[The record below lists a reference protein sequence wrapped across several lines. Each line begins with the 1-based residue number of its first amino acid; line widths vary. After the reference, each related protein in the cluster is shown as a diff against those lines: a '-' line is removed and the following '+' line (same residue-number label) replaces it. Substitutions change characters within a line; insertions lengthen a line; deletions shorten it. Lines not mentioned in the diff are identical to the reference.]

1 MPESSELVTASVTIV
16 ARSSTLIEIGES
28 LLPRMTPEELAV
40 TVSVKVPM
48 KPWPLSPSGAPWLDS
63 PVPDSEESP
72 LSSDSIVMSYWV
84 L

>member
-1 MPESSELVTASVTIV
+1 MV

-48 KPWPLSPSGAPWLDS
+48 NPWPLSPSGAPWPVI

-72 LSSDSIVMSYWV
+72 LSSESIVMSYWAV
-84 L
+84 